1 MNNTHHHL
9 SAKTIIRLMYELS
22 KLIIIM
28 GRYLGIYAK
37 DSLDELLLITH
48 QSSSYGGKSRE
59 VERRAV
65 GEWIDKNINIKDEAD
80 GVNVAKILGHMSDDG
95 EWITTIGPQGRSGT
109 TDPKDEIVDEYT
121 NYEVELGDNF
131 PYIAPPGGILK
142 NKRY

>member
-1 MNNTHHHL
+1 
-9 SAKTIIRLMYELS
+9 MYELS

-59 VERRAV
+59 VERRAFSK
-65 GEWIDKNINIKDEAD
+65 WLLDKNDRIETDETE
-80 GVNVAKILGHMSDDG
+80 VAKILGHMSEDG
-95 EWITTIGPQGRSGT
+95 EWIT
-109 TDPKDEIVDEYT
+109 DPKSEEIVDEYT

-131 PYIAPPGGILK
+131 PYIKGHSHP
-142 NKRY
+142 Y